1 MAEARDKLFTVK
13 VLGASMGV
21 TVAALTVLALYQKHA
36 VISPDVLVARQRFE
50 AVTTGQIYHLD
61 EVLTM
66 SARLGAAT
74 GDARWEE
81 RYKTYAPKLDAAIED
96 ALAFIPKGAKTEGE
110 RLVAGNA
117 ALVAMELRAFQLIR
131 EGRRAEALKLV
142 TGGEY
147 ERHKRSYVAALEE
160 VKTSVRLATMA
171 MARDFDTTRAAAAKL
186 KAACLGLI
194 LLTWGLA
201 LWLIYRQ
208 SLKRV
213 EAEAQLRQVHED
225 LEAVVAERTIKLQEA
240 NAALYATIKSRE
252 QIERYQ
258 KVQLEVAGI
267 VAKATGEDSSLLK
280 VIESICRNLDWNVGA
295 VWEVDD
301 STQLLVCSDF
311 YRMEPLT
318 SPEDFETVTRE
329 TKFKKGI
336 GLPGRVWVT
345 GVPLWISDIQ
355 KDANFPRLPCA
366 KIAGLHSAFA
376 LPIVSSGRIRGVL
389 EFFRKDIMSI
399 DQGLL
404 ESMRVLGV
412 HLGQVLERDQARK
425 LQEETLSQLIQA
437 QKMEAVGKLAGGV
450 AHDFNNILSAILGYC
465 DLLIPSFPPD
475 DPRLQDVRD
484 VSESANRAAGLT
496 RQLLA
501 FSRRQVLMPAV
512 VDVNALVSNLMRML
526 KRLVREDVVLRTELK
541 PGLGCALID
550 AGQFEQVIVNLVVNA
565 CDAIAKHGD
574 IVISTSETTLD
585 ARACERLKGLKPGP
599 HVVLSVKD
607 SGSGMSTEL
616 AAKVFEP
623 FFTTKGPGKGTGLG
637 LSTVYGIVQ
646 QSGGAV
652 DIVTALDKGSCF
664 SIYLPAVAQ
673 PAAQP
678 VVENPS
684 GRPQGMESVLLVE
697 DEEKVRSVVRRM
709 LTKQGY
715 TIFEAANAE
724 EALKIF
730 ELEHPDVDLLLTD
743 VVMPGMSGRELAL
756 VVRRKRP
763 GLKILFMSGYAD
775 SLVVQKGSLELG
787 QSFMEKPFT
796 ADMLARKVRA
806 ILDGPEGKPVK
817 T

>member
-1 MAEARDKLFTVK
+1 MTEARDKLFTVK

-21 TVAALTVLALYQKHA
+21 TVLALTVLSGYQKHSA
-36 VISPDVLVARQRFE
+36 LSPEVLEARERFE
-50 AVTTGQIYHLD
+50 SVTTAQIHHLD

-66 SARLGAAT
+66 SGRLCAAT
-74 GDARWEE
+74 GDAQWEG
-81 RYKTYAPKLDAAIED
+81 RYNTYAPKLDAAIED
-96 ALAFIPKGAKTEGE
+96 ALEFIPKEARAEGQ
-110 RLVAGNA
+110 RLTVAHA
-117 ALVAMELRAFQLIR
+117 ALVGMEMRAFELIHA
-131 EGRRAEALKLV
+131 GRRAEALKLL
-142 TGGEY
+142 TGRAYDE
-147 ERHKRSYVAALEE
+147 HKRACVAALGEG
-160 VKTSVRLATMA
+160 KTSARMATLAMI
-171 MARDFDTTRAAAAKL
+171 RDFDASNADAAKL
-186 KAACLGLI
+186 KGACVGLI

-201 LWLIYRQ
+201 LWAIYRQ

-213 EAEAQLRQVHED
+213 EADARLRQIHED
-225 LEAVVAERTIKLQEA
+225 LEAVVAERTLKLQEA
-240 NAALYATIKSRE
+240 NAALSAHIKGRE
-252 QIERYQ
+252 QIERTQ

-267 VAKATGEDSSLLK
+267 VAQTTTDTDRALLK
-280 VIESICRNLDWNVGA
+280 VLESICRNLDWKDGA
-295 VWEVDD
+295 VWVVDET
-301 STQLLVCSDF
+301 SQMLVCSDF
-311 YRMEPLT
+311 HQTDPRADSDE
-318 SPEDFETVTRE
+318 FEKVTRA

-336 GLPGRVWVT
+336 GLPGRVWLS
-345 GVPLWISDIQ
+345 GDPAWIADVQ
-355 KDANFPRLPCA
+355 KDDNFPRLPYA
-366 KIAGLHSAFA
+366 KIAGLHTAFA
-376 LPIVSSGRIRGVL
+376 LPIVCSGRIWGVL
-389 EFFRKDIMSI
+389 EFFRKEATDV

-412 HLGQVLERDQARK
+412 HLGQAMERDQARK
-425 LQEETLSQLIQA
+425 LQEETQSQLLQA

-465 DLLIPSFPPD
+465 DLLIPSFKEE
-475 DPRLQDVRD
+475 DPRLQDLRD
-484 VSESANRAAGLT
+484 VSEFANRAAVLT

-526 KRLVREDVVLRTELK
+526 KRLVREDVVLRAELT

-565 CDAIAKHGD
+565 CDAIAKSGD
-574 IVISTSETTLD
+574 IVLSTYETTLD
-585 ARACERLKGLKPGP
+585 ARACGRLKGLKPGA

-607 SGSGMSTEL
+607 TGSGMSEDL

-652 DIVTALDKGSCF
+652 EIVTAPEKGSCF
-664 SIYLPAVAQ
+664 SIYLPAVG
-673 PAAQP
+673 PRSLP
-678 VVENPS
+678 EDENPT

-697 DEEKVRSVVRRM
+697 DEEKVRLVVRRM
-709 LTKQGY
+709 LIKQGY
-715 TIFEAANAE
+715 TIFEAASAE

-730 ELEHPDVDLLLTD
+730 ESDHPDVDLLLTD
-743 VVMPGMSGRELAL
+743 VVMPGMTGRELAL

-763 GLKILFMSGYAD
+763 ELKILFMSGYAD

-787 QSFMEKPFT
+787 QEFMEKPFT

-806 ILDGPEGKPVK
+806 ILDGPEVK
-817 T
+817 TS